1 MLRVK
6 ILKAKDPF
14 KLIRKTEPKQR
25 SRQIENWASSTIELT
40 NSKGYHV
47 PKEPNSD
54 NSFICL
60 KQKNRWL

>member
-25 SRQIENWASSTIELT
+25 SRQIEN
-40 NSKGYHV
+40 
-47 PKEPNSD
+47 
-54 NSFICL
+54 
-60 KQKNRWL
+60 